1 LGGGAKLKPGT
12 PEHLGVNLKFHR
24 RCSFMSIRSKLVVGA
39 ALVSA
44 LAFLLLWG
52 YSGSSVTPSKPLK
65 VLILTDMEGVD
76 GIFNE
81 DLECVP
87 DKSPRWEQSRK
98 LLTGEINAAAEGLF
112 IGGAT
117 DVVVWDGHWSGE
129 NLSSLDIHPKVSL
142 FTGAGHG
149 FEMDPSYAAMIFIG
163 QHAMAGADRAVL
175 SHTESPEG
183 VQGYWVNG
191 KAVGEAGLETM
202 HAGSFGIPVIMLA
215 GDKAACDEIRDLI
228 PQVEVAEVKWGVTRT
243 SGFTLSHPAACALI
257 RERARHAL
265 ERLSEFKPYRV
276 TTPVEL
282 KMEFAPLG
290 TTFRELPVSLHDCG

>member
-1 LGGGAKLKPGT
+1 
-12 PEHLGVNLKFHR
+12 
-24 RCSFMSIRSKLVVGA
+24 MSTRSKLVVYA
-39 ALVSA
+39 TLLSALV
-44 LAFLLLWG
+44 LVLLWG
-52 YSGSSVTPSKPLK
+52 RPGSSVTPPKQLK

-98 LLTGEINAAAEGLF
+98 LLTGEINAAADGLF
-112 IGGAT
+112 AAGAT

-129 NLSSLDIHPKVSL
+129 NLSSLDIHPKVAL

-149 FEMDPSYAAMIFIG
+149 FEMDPSYAAMIFVG
-163 QHAMAGADRAVL
+163 QHAMAGADRGVL

-202 HAGSFGIPVIMLA
+202 HAGAFGIPVIMLA

-228 PQVEVAEVKWGVTRT
+228 PQVEVAEVKRGVTRT
-243 SGFTLSHPAACALI
+243 SGFTLSHPAACSLI
-257 RERARHAL
+257 RERARRAL
-265 ERLSEFKPYRV
+265 ERLPEFKPYRV
-276 TTPVEL
+276 TAPVEI
-282 KMEFAPLG
+282 KIEFTPLG
-290 TTFRELPVSLHDCG
+290 TTFHRPRPRVERINDHSWVIRGEDFMDAYNTLIEF

>member
-1 LGGGAKLKPGT
+1 MAGG
-12 PEHLGVNLKFHR
+12 R
-24 RCSFMSIRSKLVVGA
+24 
-39 ALVSA
+39 
-44 LAFLLLWG
+44 
-52 YSGSSVTPSKPLK
+52 SGSGVTPTKPLK

-98 LLTGEINAAAEGLF
+98 LLTGEINAAAEGLYAA
-112 IGGAT
+112 GAT
-117 DVVVWDGHWSGE
+117 EVVVWDGHWNGE
-129 NLSSLDIHPKVSL
+129 NLSSLDIHPKVTL

-149 FEMDPSYAAMIFIG
+149 FEMDSSYAAMIFIG
-163 QHAMAGADRAVL
+163 QHAMAGAELGVL

-215 GDKAACDEIRDLI
+215 GDKAAGDEIRDLI
-228 PQVEVAEVKWGVTRT
+228 PQVEVAEVKRGVTRT
-243 SGFTLSHPAACALI
+243 SGFTLSHAAACDLI
-257 RERARHAL
+257 RERARRAL
-265 ERLSEFKPYRV
+265 ERLPEFKPYRV
-276 TTPVEL
+276 STPVEL

-290 TTFRELPVSLHDCG
+290 TTYHRPRPGFERLNDHTWIIHGTDFMDVYHKFLEF

>member
-1 LGGGAKLKPGT
+1 
-12 PEHLGVNLKFHR
+12 
-24 RCSFMSIRSKLVVGA
+24 MSIRSNLVVCA

-44 LAFLLLWG
+44 LGFLLLWG
-52 YSGSSVTPSKPLK
+52 RSGSGVAPSKPLK

-98 LLTGEINAAAEGLF
+98 LLTGETNAAAEGL
-112 IGGAT
+112 IAAGAT

-129 NLSSLDIHPKVSL
+129 NLSSLDIHPKVTL

-149 FEMDPSYAAMIFIG
+149 FEMDTSYAAMIFIG
-163 QHAMAGADRAVL
+163 QHAMAGVDRGVL

-215 GDKAACDEIRDLI
+215 GDKAACDEIRALI
-228 PQVEVAEVKWGVTRT
+228 PQAEVAEVKRGVTRT

-257 RERARHAL
+257 RERARRAL

-282 KMEFAPLG
+282 KMEFTPLG
-290 TTFRELPVSLHDCG
+290 TTYRRSRAGVERVNDHSWVIRGQDFMDAYNKLMEF

>member
-1 LGGGAKLKPGT
+1 M
-12 PEHLGVNLKFHR
+12 R
-24 RCSFMSIRSKLVVGA
+24 IQSKLVTCI
-39 ALVSA
+39 ALICLLV
-44 LAFLLLWG
+44 FLLLWG
-52 YSGSSVTPSKPLK
+52 RSGSGLMPSKPLK

-112 IGGAT
+112 GAGAT
-117 DVVVWDGHWSGE
+117 EVVVWDGHWSGE
-129 NLSSLDIHPKVSL
+129 NLSSLDIHPKVTL

-149 FEMDPSYAAMIFIG
+149 FEMDPSYAAMVFIG

-183 VQGYWVNG
+183 VQAYSVNG

-215 GDKAACDEIRDLI
+215 GDKAACDEIRDLV

-243 SGFTLSHPAACALI
+243 SGFTLSHSAACALI

-265 ERLSEFKPYRV
+265 ERLSEFKPYYVAMPV
-276 TTPVEL
+276 TL
-282 KMEFAPLG
+282 RMEFTPLG
-290 TTFRELPVSLHDCG
+290 TTHHRPRPDIERLNDHAWVIHGKDFMDAYNKLMEF